1 MYTPEPRTSSVIH
14 TRSPWASV
22 LAAARQELGI
32 SQMDVTPLHEDCA
45 FLGECRGLRI
55 ADYQGVVISQALG
68 KRRRSFSLIVAVS
81 PPK

>member
-1 MYTPEPRTSSVIH
+1 
-14 TRSPWASV
+14 
-22 LAAARQELGI
+22 
-32 SQMDVTPLHEDCA
+32 MDVTPLHEDCA

-55 ADYQGVVISQALG
+55 ADYQGVVISQVLG